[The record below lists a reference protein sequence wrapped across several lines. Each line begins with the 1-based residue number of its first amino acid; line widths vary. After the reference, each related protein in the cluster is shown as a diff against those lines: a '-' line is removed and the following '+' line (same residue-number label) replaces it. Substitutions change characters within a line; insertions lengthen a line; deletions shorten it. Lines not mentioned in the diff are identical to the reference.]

1 MGIVALPTYESK
13 EVEKRYPT
21 PRQDYSGMARMGQ
34 AQAQTFNILVDAAT
48 GIGKSVIGKA
58 RADEYNA
65 LVSKY
70 NAWVTERLT
79 ETELNPINPQDPRYK
94 ELESDDE
101 KALPNLSLF
110 AKDRASFIEGLT
122 KDLTFPKV
130 KEAFE
135 QWANDRWVSEQDG
148 LTRFDVAKIREVTF
162 DNYQEEEMAAIA
174 SGNFK
179 HAQELADV
187 ALAADIITPKMYDDH
202 LDLAAKDIQKSKATT
217 AAFAMGTEGLTW
229 ISNADNVK
237 YETYDGKIK
246 EMPANEH
253 ESMIRQLKVMID
265 EKATEQDT
273 LFSDLYV
280 QADTPEKLDDLR
292 TKLIENKYMRGTQ
305 KHTWDVW
312 IRDKR
317 NRIVEEGPETA
328 GADVVSSIYSRLY
341 NAVDNNRNPGLEVP
355 ISEIDAKVTD
365 PQQHQALLAKRNEL
379 QKSHESGGTS
389 TNESTFYE
397 AYRIANDPTM
407 SETAKN
413 KWIDDHTKLGGGLS
427 PDDGMKVRGW
437 IKPYNDNPDR
447 KRAMDSIQQ
456 AYTISM
462 QNETDKKRQMAIAL
476 DLYNAQNALDK
487 MFNDPKT
494 TKATIDAAVNQ
505 FLEGKVV
512 QDIMSVLS
520 QKTGGAGYPGASKF
534 AGTAR
539 ELETAR
545 EQGLFVQF
553 PESGAEFETTYRAEA
568 MKQEQAELKRVG
580 VVPISKTENSLGDMV
595 YTTGDGKE
603 YVVRQTREVDAKG
616 KATMLERVYLV
627 EYRTVNGK
635 TQMRYVKVQK

>member
-34 AQAQTFNILVDAAT
+34 AQAQTFNMLVDAAT

-110 AKDRASFIEGLT
+110 AKDRAAFIEGLT

-202 LDLAAKDIQKSKATT
+202 LDLAAKNIKKSKAVLD
-217 AAFAMGTEGLTW
+217 AVAMGEAGVTW
-229 ISNADNVK
+229 ISSAANVQ
-237 YETYDGKIK
+237 YETYDGQTKA
-246 EMPANEH
+246 MPADEH
-253 ESMIRQLKVMID
+253 ETMVREV
-265 EKATEQDT
+265 KAVLDAKASEQDT

-280 QADTPEKLDDLR
+280 QADTPEKLDDLHL
-292 TKLIENKYMRGTQ
+292 KLIENKYMNGTQ

-312 IRDKR
+312 INDKK
-317 NRIVEEGPETA
+317 NRIKKGIDEVTGS
-328 GADVVSSIYSRLY
+328 DVVSGLYSRLY
-341 NAVDNNRNPGLEVP
+341 AALDANKNPGIVVP
-355 ISEIDAKVTD
+355 ISEIDEKVTD
-365 PQQHQALLAKRNEL
+365 PQEHQALLAKRNEL
-379 QKSHESGGTS
+379 QKSYESGGFS
-389 TNESTFYE
+389 TNESALYE
-397 AYRIANDPTM
+397 AYRIANDPYM
-407 SETAKN
+407 NEAAKN
-413 KWIDDHTKLGGGLS
+413 KWVDDHTKEGMGLS
-427 PDDGMKVRGW
+427 PEDGMKVKGW

-447 KRAMDSIQQ
+447 KKAMDSIQQ

-462 QNETDKKRQMAIAL
+462 QNEPDKDKQLKIAL
-476 DLYNAQNALDK
+476 ELYNAQNALDK

-512 QDIMSVLS
+512 QDIMNVLS
-520 QKTGGAGYPGASKF
+520 AKTGGAGFPVASRF

-545 EQGLFVQF
+545 EKDLFNQF
-553 PESGAEFETTYRAEA
+553 PEKGAEFETTYRAEA
-568 MKQEQAELKRVG
+568 LKQEQAELKRMGIAFV
-580 VVPISKTENSLGDMV
+580 SQERNAFGDQI
-595 YTTGDGKE
+595 YKAANGDE
-603 YVVRQTREVDAKG
+603 YVVLQTREDQKG
-616 KATMLERVYLV
+616 KPVMVERVYKV

-635 TQMRYVKVQK
+635 KQMRYVKVEK